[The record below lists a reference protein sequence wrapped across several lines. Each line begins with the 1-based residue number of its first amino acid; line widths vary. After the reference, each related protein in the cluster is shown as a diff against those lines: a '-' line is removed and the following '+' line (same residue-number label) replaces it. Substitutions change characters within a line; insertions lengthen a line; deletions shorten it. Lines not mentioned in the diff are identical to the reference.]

1 MFPQFYKI
9 FNYSTIVI
17 VIVFLALILSE
28 TVSRETYWILLYMTI
43 GILIARI
50 ALRIYLQRY
59 LKKNSKGE

>member
-17 VIVFLALILSE
+17 VIVFLVLILSE

>member
-17 VIVFLALILSE
+17 VIVFLVLILSE
-28 TVSRETYWILLYMTI
+28 TVSRETYLTLLYITI